1 MGSHPK
7 RLCWSFSD
15 AAWGPAHRTAPVPFG
30 CRPVSGGG
38 AFRCGGPRRSRLQR
52 RTGPPEPAAPAARR
66 PGRRPRQL
74 EPQQGQRIGKAQPA
88 APEQPPAFLQ
98 QGQHPAPQQA
108 AHADRRGGKGPGRPG
123 AHAAGRHQGRQSR
136 PTTGRGRR
144 PQCEGG
150 QNRYGCRSPNGI
162 CRHKNAPPCTI
173 SMRGGALCMPDG
185 FTFCCWKPWRKLRAH
200 CPCSAFPPSRWRSW

>member
-30 CRPVSGGG
+30 RRPVSGGACSAG
-38 AFRCGGPRRSRLQR
+38 QDHQSQPRQLRAVRD
-52 RTGPPEPAAPAARR
+52 AA
-66 PGRRPRQL
+66 PRQL

-136 PTTGRGRR
+136 PTAGRGRR

>member
-1 MGSHPK
+1 MSWLVPMLLDRQALARCRFRDSYAWHQALWECFPAMP
-7 RLCWSFSD
+7 D
-15 AAWGPAHRTAPVPFG
+15 AGRDFLTRTDWLPQG
-30 CRPVSGGG
+30 CRIYLLCRREPV
-38 AFRCGGPRRSRLQR
+38 RPDWC
-52 RTGPPEPAAPAARR
+52 PPGSWAVKNIA
-66 PGRRPRQL
+66 
-74 EPQQGQRIGKAQPA
+74 
-88 APEQPPAFLQ
+88 PAFLQ

-108 AHADRRGGKGPGRPG
+108 AHTDRRGGKGPGRPG

-136 PTTGRGRR
+136 PTAGRGRR